1 MKITTIVAQI
11 VALLFN
17 YNFEI
22 SSPSTWDGCERRAD
36 GKVRYLDMVRKSVGH
51 NFFIPPEMVPPPEC
65 DPPKNVGIIH
75 CSKFNSSARKLQEV
89 ANCPW
94 YTRITHDPTIFPP
107 YRREAVCSCKKCR
120 NSSSNFQC
128 VEVFSN
134 ITVLSRTNS
143 QMTQYNSKK
152 QADTAKKI
160 LERLSEFKSKIFL
173 SDIFKTV
180 NLLNLEPQGGKSD
193 LVTCSQK
200 IKGHDISKSKL

>member
-1 MKITTIVAQI
+1 MKITTIIAQI

-134 ITVLSRTNS
+134 ITVLSRTNVCIDGLYMYS
-143 QMTQYNSKK
+143 PSVVRVP
-152 QADTAKKI
+152 TAC
-160 LERLSEFKSKIFL
+160 
-173 SDIFKTV
+173 
-180 NLLNLEPQGGKSD
+180 
-193 LVTCSQK
+193 TCVLATNA
-200 IKGHDISKSKL
+200 IAPRKGYAT